1 MFFFNQNLAEDYKS
15 ETQKIR
21 VMSESWLQQYGYC
34 VRCGKKLKHFKNNK
48 PVADLYCENCLEE
61 YELKSSKNKLGKKIL
76 GSAYSVMI
84 EKIDNNTVPNFFHLN
99 YNKANYSIND
109 LIVIPK
115 HCMCKSIITARDPLP
130 ETARRAGW
138 IGCHID
144 ISSIPKSGKIYLIQ
158 NGISIDKS
166 KVIKQFKK
174 TLFLKNMKDEPKGW
188 LLDIIKC
195 IELLDK
201 SQFTLDEIYTCENIL
216 KIKHPDNHNI
226 RAKIRQ
232 ELQILRDY
240 EYLYFSNRGEYS
252 LDKY

>member
-1 MFFFNQNLAEDYKS
+1 
-15 ETQKIR
+15 
-21 VMSESWLQQYGYC
+21 
-34 VRCGKKLKHFKNNK
+34 
-48 PVADLYCENCLEE
+48 
-61 YELKSSKNKLGKKIL
+61 
-76 GSAYSVMI
+76 
-84 EKIDNNTVPNFFHLN
+84 
-99 YNKANYSIND
+99 
-109 LIVIPK
+109 
-115 HCMCKSIITARDPLP
+115 MCKSIITARDPLP
-130 ETARRAGW
+130 QTARRAGW
-138 IGCHID
+138 IGCYID

-158 NGISIDKS
+158 NGVSIDKS

-201 SQFTLDEIYTCENIL
+201 SQFTLDEIYACENIL